1 MIEIPQVLRKD
12 YATKNG
18 FEAKDIQSLLL
29 IGGGIGII
37 DLAFVYG
44 TLLKVLF
51 AVFFGGLLFYSFL
64 PSKMHKGWKKYQSFN
79 AYINKD
85 NNVYL
90 ALLPRKKGE

>member
-12 YATKNG
+12 FATKNG

-29 IGGGIGII
+29 IGGGIGLI
-37 DLAFVYG
+37 DLTLVYG
-44 TLLKVLF
+44 TLFKVLF
-51 AVFFGGLLFYSFL
+51 AFIFGGLLFYSFL
-64 PSKMHKGWKKYQSFN
+64 PSKMHKNWKKYQSFN

-85 NNVYL
+85 NNVYM